1 MAKKLT
7 KAEKLRARLRKE
19 TRAKNKAKK
28 KTTVKKK
35 AKVTDS
41 LFLRLGAKIGKA
53 LAPKKSKKDDNNPI
67 F

>member
-1 MAKKLT
+1 MPEKT

-19 TRAKNKAKK
+19 TRAKKRKKAK
-28 KTTVKKK
+28 VKKK

-53 LAPKKSKKDDNNPI
+53 LAPKKSKKDDDNPI